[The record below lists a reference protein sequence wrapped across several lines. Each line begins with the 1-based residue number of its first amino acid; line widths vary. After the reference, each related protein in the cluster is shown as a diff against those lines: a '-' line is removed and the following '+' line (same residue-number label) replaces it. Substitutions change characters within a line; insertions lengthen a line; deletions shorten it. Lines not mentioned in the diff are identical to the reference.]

1 VIRAPQRPFSID
13 FATRDYRL
21 LSLVHR
27 GLVAGAAVLVVMVV
41 VILWSYASYR
51 ADIAS
56 LDAKL
61 ADLAAQEDAVRPLLV
76 EREQV
81 VKELNA
87 MSALTESKKF
97 SWTRFLTDI
106 EKAFPTGVA
115 LTVVAYNQKD
125 RSTALDG
132 NATSPEALRNLIV
145 GLEKSAAFVDPFL
158 KHQSVEKGSISFNV
172 AAVYR
177 GAAAAAPAAAEQ
189 QGK

>member
-1 VIRAPQRPFSID
+1 VTPAPQRPFSID
-13 FATRDYRL
+13 FATRNYRL
-21 LSLVHR
+21 VSLVHR
-27 GLVAGAAVLVVMVV
+27 GLVAGAAVLVVGA
-41 VILWSYASYR
+41 VIIVWSYASCR

-56 LDAKL
+56 LDARL
-61 ADLAAQEDAVRPLLV
+61 AELAAREEAVLPFLV
-76 EREQV
+76 EKERFM
-81 VKELNA
+81 KELGA
-87 MSALTESKKF
+87 MSALIESKKF

-106 EKAFPTGVA
+106 EKMFPTGVA

-145 GLEKSAAFVDPFL
+145 GLEQSAAFVAPFL
-158 KHQSVEKGSISFNV
+158 KHQSVNRGSISFNV

-177 GAAAAAPAAAEQ
+177 GAAAAAPAASEQ

>member
-1 VIRAPQRPFSID
+1 MSAQRPFSID
-13 FATRDYRL
+13 FAARNYRL
-21 LSLVHR
+21 VSLVHR
-27 GLVAGAAVLVVMVV
+27 GLVGGAAVLVVMVI

-51 ADIAS
+51 SDIAS
-56 LDAKL
+56 LEARL
-61 ADLAAQEDAVRPLLV
+61 AALAAQEEAVRPILAEK
-76 EREQV
+76 ERF
-81 VKELNA
+81 VKELGA
-87 MSALTESKKF
+87 MSALIESKKF

-106 EKAFPTGVA
+106 EKMFPTGVA

-132 NATSPEALRNLIV
+132 HATSPEALRNLIV

-172 AAVYR
+172 SAVYR